1 MMETVDGGLL
11 QHRGIGWWLGDKR
24 RIQASSVV
32 LHRWSE
38 IIQCVIRRS
47 RSCAEADVV
56 VKYT

>member
-1 MMETVDGGLL
+1 MMETVDGG
-11 QHRGIGWWLGDKR
+11 IGLRLGDKR

-47 RSCAEADVV
+47 RKVVLKQMLLLNTPADN
-56 VKYT
+56 